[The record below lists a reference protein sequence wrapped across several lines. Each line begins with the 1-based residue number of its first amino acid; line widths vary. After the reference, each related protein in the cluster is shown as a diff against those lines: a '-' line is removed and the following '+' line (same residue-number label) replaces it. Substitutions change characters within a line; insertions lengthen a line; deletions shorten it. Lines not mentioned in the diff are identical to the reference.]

1 MKTTAKVAGYGNIQV
16 VSPYDIQTL
25 QDLQLVKEA
34 NDHAKLYLTGIIPE
48 EKKDSYIAM
57 ATSSDIIEVNEV
69 EDGRVV
75 RNLFTGLVENIG
87 VRAVRGIYYIELEGI
102 SLTSQLDIKEKTRS
116 FQDNNM
122 TYTALL
128 DFILKDYPGSD
139 YLDYATN
146 NATLEGFTLQY
157 KETDWAFI
165 KRMASRFGAVLL
177 PETSSKTP
185 KFSLGVPDGKLGQLQ
200 DYHYGVA
207 RSLDR
212 YTEATTGHGSSKLDE
227 TAFTHY
233 TAESGQYFA
242 LGDKVLFQEKE
253 LTVAASIARFTE
265 GGLLYTYTLCQEEG
279 VLQNLIRNEQLTGV
293 SLEGKIIE
301 IRRDKVKVHLD
312 IDQTQDK
319 GKAWW
324 FPYSSVYSTEGADGF
339 HCMPQE
345 GDAIQVYFAT
355 SQEDGAVAMSS
366 VRKTGQDS
374 PKMGD
379 PSVKYWGTNFGKEM
393 KLGGSDFVLT
403 AKDTKEGKMFI
414 KLDVEDGIEI
424 HSDKAIMFSA
434 EKDLEIETDTKFEI
448 KAQEAI
454 YLLCKESSIVLD
466 GETDIQGTVLQVDG
480 LIKSPVSVADLE
492 PEPEPEDPAPPPP
505 PPEEEKGFWGS
516 LLDGV
521 QLALDVVGMI
531 PVVGIVAD
539 VANAGISV
547 ARGDYSGAALS
558 LAACVPFAGA
568 AATGAKLGMKA
579 AKALKMGKTVAK
591 VADKVADV
599 AKVTTKIADA
609 VVGKVYT
616 ASRKL
621 KSTVNQLEAVQKIK
635 SSMKLKAIANSR
647 VGKVGKAISK
657 EVATEAGYQVLE
669 EVAGSEIATVAG
681 LMGGKRN
688 RHKGKKKQSKKE
700 RKKAAQKAK
709 NAEKAKQKNPK
720 KANEKSCVD
729 DPIHAG
735 SGSQFIIHPTLK
747 LYGAETWV
755 FELHYNSMLL
765 QQGVL
770 GKAWTHNY
778 EMHAD
783 MEHIDQGEI
792 TIWWN
797 TGRRNVF
804 KQTGAENLLFRSAD
818 VDMMFYEL
826 RQFENGFELFNRNTR
841 ETYYF
846 KRNGQISKQTNALG
860 QALTFVH
867 DSSNRLVKMTD
878 AITGRSLSLT
888 YGQDGL
894 LYSVYDASR
903 SVQFDYNESRR
914 LSQFVDPNGTI
925 SELTYTEQ
933 GQIESLTVD
942 GILQYRNTYDY
953 EGRVIAQTN
962 ALGLASTFTYDTES
976 IPGSTITT
984 FTDRLGAT
992 EVMIH
997 DERMLLVEKQER
1009 DGSRVTYEYND
1020 RGQMIA
1026 ETVGKETTTYEYD
1039 PRGNLIQVVD
1049 PLENPTS
1056 YVYSEDDLLLSE
1068 TNAEGGITSYTYDE
1082 RGRLVSIARPDESH
1096 SEIGYNEHG
1105 QRVSY
1110 TDLNGVTSRYQ
1121 YDDKGLLTAVYD
1133 GEGRV
1138 IQVGYDEIGRIA
1150 SFQDGRGGKVRRTYD
1165 ANDNIVQVI
1174 DPLGRKYSFA
1184 YDAFDQRIEETMPSG
1199 ATTRYR
1205 YHVLGPMESVTDPLG
1220 QTTTYQ
1226 YDAEGQL
1233 ITVIQPNEVEI
1244 HYERDQ
1250 MGRIISITDPL
1261 GRTEKASYDENGRLI
1276 QIWDALGNKVQD
1288 VSYDAGGNL
1297 VSATDALGHTTL
1309 YGFNKLYQCTKK
1321 TNALGQTTT
1330 YAYDAVARLTE
1341 VMESDAAIYRQQY
1354 DKEGRLISYTDAN
1367 ENETTLQYDQ
1377 SGLVVVEQNASGE
1390 ATHFAYDERGWMH
1403 KRTNAKGQ
1411 ETNYRY
1417 DAAGQ
1422 LIEQKDEVSTVRR
1435 EYDTDGNLVTIQE
1448 EGAGAKH
1455 REYDLLG
1462 RVTACTDSYGNTIRY
1477 RYDENSQLTH
1487 LIYPDGKV
1495 VQYTYDVAG
1504 QLTEVKDW
1512 AGRRTTYTY
1521 DENGRLIKTVRPNG
1535 TIEQRSYDIAGQMV
1549 RLWDQNRQGVML
1561 QKYRYVYNEL
1571 GQIVQEEEKQYT
1583 YDALKRLVSGE
1594 WPGGRVW
1601 YSYDKGGNVTEI
1613 GTVEAAPKKA
1623 MGYGKDNRL
1632 SHINE
1637 QPVEMDADGNL
1648 LTWKENEKNH
1658 TYAYDARNRLV
1669 RTGQAH
1675 YTYDAEFVR
1684 TSMTWKG
1691 KTTRYVVD
1699 QEEVFSR
1706 VLMELGEDGSP
1717 KAYYVYGQGLIGR
1730 EDAQGNYLSYHMD
1743 MRGSTTM
1750 LSDWSGRITDRYSYG
1765 VYGELEQHEGTTSQ
1779 PFCYNGRDGVMTD
1792 PNGLYYMRARYYH
1805 PGLKRFLNRDIL
1817 PGDVTEG
1824 QTFNRFAYVNG
1835 DPVGFI
1841 DPLGLAGLGTGQC
1854 KKGKAEGTGNV
1865 PPVIKTFN
1873 ISEEA
1878 LDHANIGDFTKNPR
1892 TGAIQ
1897 KMSGGGHGQDN
1908 IDFLEQNGIEYNIE
1922 TTFPN
1927 GVRIGNVPEHK
1938 SKGKRTGTGQAWFPS
1953 NWNKEDI
1960 GRAGE
1965 YVANLPQN
1973 QGIADGV
1980 GVFGNYN
1987 GVRVG
1992 VIKTNGEIGTVF
2004 PDNSMQP

>member
-1 MKTTAKVAGYGNIQV
+1 MKTTANVAGYGNLQV

-25 QDLQLVKEA
+25 QELQLVKKA
-34 NDHAKLYLTGIIPE
+34 TDHAKLYLTGIIPE

-75 RNLFTGLVENIG
+75 RNLFTGLIENIG

-102 SLTSQLDIKEKTRS
+102 SLTSRLDIKEKTRS
-116 FQDNNM
+116 FQDKNM

-128 DFILKDYPGSD
+128 DLILKDYPGSD

-146 NATLEGFTLQY
+146 GAKLEGFTLQY

-212 YTEATTGHGSSKLDE
+212 YTEATTGHGSELDE

-233 TAESGQYFA
+233 TTESGQYFA

-253 LTVAASIARFTE
+253 LTVAASTARFTE

-279 VLQNLIRNEQLTGV
+279 VLQNPIRNEQLTGV

-301 IRRDKVKVHLD
+301 IRRDTVKVHLD
-312 IDQTQDK
+312 IDKTQDK
-319 GKAWW
+319 SKAWW

-345 GDAIQVYFAT
+345 GDAVQVYFAT

-374 PKMGD
+374 PKMGN
-379 PSVKYWGTNFGKEM
+379 PSEKYWGTNFGKEM

-403 AKDTKEGKMFI
+403 AKDSKEGKMFI

-466 GETDIQGTVLQVDG
+466 GETDIQGTVLKVDG

-547 ARGDYSGAALS
+547 ARGDYAGAALS
-558 LAACVPFAGA
+558 LAACIPFAGA

-591 VADKVADV
+591 VADKAADV
-599 AKVTTKIADA
+599 AKVVTKVADV

-621 KSTVNQLEAVQKIK
+621 KSTVNQLAAVKKIK
-635 SSMKLKAIANSR
+635 SSMKLKAMANSR
-647 VGKVGKAISK
+647 VGKIGKAVTK

-669 EVAGSEIATVAG
+669 EVAGDVASSVLG
-681 LMGGKRN
+681 VIGGKKN
-688 RHKGKKKQSKKE
+688 KYKGKKKLSKKE
-700 RKKAAQKAK
+700 RKKAAQRAK
-709 NAEKAKQKNPK
+709 NADMQ
-720 KANEKSCVD
+720 KANKKSCIG

-735 SGSQFIIHPTLK
+735 CGAQFIIHPTLK
-747 LYGAETWV
+747 LYGAETWT
-755 FELHYNSMLL
+755 FELHYNSLLL

-783 MEHIDQGEI
+783 IERIDQGEI

-804 KQTGAENLLFRSAD
+804 MQMEAENPLFSSED

-826 RQFENGFELFNRNTR
+826 RRLENGFELFNRNTR

-846 KRNGQISKQTNALG
+846 KRNGQVSKQTNALG
-860 QALTFVH
+860 QALTFIH

-878 AITGRSLSLT
+878 VITGRSLSLT

-914 LSQFVDPNGTI
+914 LSQFIDPNGTV
-925 SELTYTEQ
+925 SELIYTDQ
-933 GQIESLTVD
+933 GQIESLTVN
-942 GILQYRNTYDY
+942 GIMQYQNTYDH

-962 ALGLASTFTYDTES
+962 ALGLASHFSYDTQS
-976 IPGSTITT
+976 MPGSMITT
-984 FTDRLGAT
+984 FTDSLGVT
-992 EVMIH
+992 EVLVH
-997 DERMLLVEKQER
+997 DERMLLLEKQEK
-1009 DGSRVTYEYND
+1009 DGSRVSYEYND

-1026 ETVGKETTTYEYD
+1026 ETVGKGETTTYQYD
-1039 PRGNLIQVVD
+1039 ERGNLIQVVD
-1049 PLENPTS
+1049 PLGNQTS
-1056 YVYSEDDLLLSE
+1056 YVYSENDLLLSE
-1068 TNAEGGITSYTYDE
+1068 INAEGGITSYTYDE
-1082 RGRLVSIARPDESH
+1082 RERLVSITRSDESR

-1110 TDLNGVTSRYQ
+1110 TDSNGVRSRYQ
-1121 YDDKGLLTAVYD
+1121 YDDKGLLTGVYD

-1138 IQVGYDEIGRIA
+1138 IQVGYDEVGRIA

-1174 DPLGRKYSFA
+1174 DPLGRQYSFA
-1184 YDAFDQRIEETMPSG
+1184 YDAFDHRVEERMPSG
-1199 ATTRYR
+1199 AITRYR
-1205 YHVLGPMESVTDPLG
+1205 YHVLGSMESVTDALG
-1220 QTTTYQ
+1220 QTTTYR
-1226 YDAEGQL
+1226 YDTEGQL
-1233 ITVIQPNEVEI
+1233 IAVIQPNEAEI

-1250 MGRIISITDPL
+1250 MGRIVSITDPL
-1261 GRTEKASYDENGRLI
+1261 GRTEKAAYDETGRLL
-1276 QIWDALGNKVQD
+1276 QVWDALGNKVQD

-1297 VSATDALGHTTL
+1297 ISATDALGHTTL

-1321 TNALGQTTT
+1321 TNALGQNTT
-1330 YAYDAVARLTE
+1330 YAYDTVARLIE
-1341 VMESDAAIYRQQY
+1341 VMENDAAIYRQQY
-1354 DKEGRLISYTDAN
+1354 DKEGHLISYTDAN
-1367 ENETTLQYDQ
+1367 ENETTLRYDQ
-1377 SGLVVVEQNASGE
+1377 SGLVVEEQNATGE

-1403 KRTNAKGQ
+1403 KRTNARGQ
-1411 ETNYRY
+1411 ETHYRY

-1487 LIYPDGKV
+1487 LIYPDGKI
-1495 VQYTYDVAG
+1495 VQYTYDLAG

-1512 AGRRTTYTY
+1512 AGRRTTYVY

-1535 TIEQRSYDIAGQMV
+1535 TIEQRSYDAAGQML

-1601 YSYDKGGNVTEI
+1601 YSYDKGGNVTGI
-1613 GTVEAAPKKA
+1613 KTIEAASQKA
-1623 MGYGKDNRL
+1623 MGYGKDNQL
-1632 SHINE
+1632 SHVNE

-1648 LTWKENEKNH
+1648 LTWTENEETH
-1658 TYAYDARNRLV
+1658 TYVYDARNRLV

-1675 YTYDAEFVR
+1675 YTYDAEYVR

-1699 QEEVFSR
+1699 QVEELSR
-1706 VLMELGEDGSP
+1706 VLMELGEDGRP

-1730 EDAQGNYLSYHMD
+1730 EDAQGNYLSYHTD

-1750 LSDWSGRITDRYSYG
+1750 LSDWSGRVTDRYSYG
-1765 VYGELEQHEGTTSQ
+1765 VYGELEQHDGTTSQ

-1817 PGDVTEG
+1817 AGDVTEG

-1841 DPLGLAGLGTGQC
+1841 DPLGLAGLGTDDC
-1854 KKGKAEGTGNV
+1854 PKGNKGTGNDAYGGYYKRKQQRTSDYNNKTGKWSPAKKTTPPNGPYRTDKEADIAAEILGYKRV
-1865 PPVIKTFN
+1865 PEKSHGRAVYSNGKEYISPDTPRKTTGSTDN
-1873 ISEEA
+1873 GGVWKKAKSPQDLISKDTR
-1878 LDHANIGDFTKNPR
+1878 LGTYDKYLNRIGD
-1892 TGAIQ
+1892 
-1897 KMSGGGHGQDN
+1897 
-1908 IDFLEQNGIEYNIE
+1908 
-1922 TTFPN
+1922 
-1927 GVRIGNVPEHK
+1927 
-1938 SKGKRTGTGQAWFPS
+1938 
-1953 NWNKEDI
+1953 
-1960 GRAGE
+1960 
-1965 YVANLPQN
+1965 
-1973 QGIADGV
+1973 
-1980 GVFGNYN
+1980 
-1987 GVRVG
+1987 
-1992 VIKTNGEIGTVF
+1992 
-2004 PDNSMQP
+2004 

>member
-1 MKTTAKVAGYGNIQV
+1 
-16 VSPYDIQTL
+16 
-25 QDLQLVKEA
+25 
-34 NDHAKLYLTGIIPE
+34 
-48 EKKDSYIAM
+48 
-57 ATSSDIIEVNEV
+57 
-69 EDGRVV
+69 
-75 RNLFTGLVENIG
+75 
-87 VRAVRGIYYIELEGI
+87 
-102 SLTSQLDIKEKTRS
+102 
-116 FQDNNM
+116 
-122 TYTALL
+122 
-128 DFILKDYPGSD
+128 
-139 YLDYATN
+139 
-146 NATLEGFTLQY
+146 
-157 KETDWAFI
+157 
-165 KRMASRFGAVLL
+165 
-177 PETSSKTP
+177 
-185 KFSLGVPDGKLGQLQ
+185 
-200 DYHYGVA
+200 
-207 RSLDR
+207 
-212 YTEATTGHGSSKLDE
+212 
-227 TAFTHY
+227 
-233 TAESGQYFA
+233 
-242 LGDKVLFQEKE
+242 
-253 LTVAASIARFTE
+253 
-265 GGLLYTYTLCQEEG
+265 
-279 VLQNLIRNEQLTGV
+279 
-293 SLEGKIIE
+293 
-301 IRRDKVKVHLD
+301 
-312 IDQTQDK
+312 
-319 GKAWW
+319 
-324 FPYSSVYSTEGADGF
+324 
-339 HCMPQE
+339 
-345 GDAIQVYFAT
+345 
-355 SQEDGAVAMSS
+355 
-366 VRKTGQDS
+366 
-374 PKMGD
+374 
-379 PSVKYWGTNFGKEM
+379 
-393 KLGGSDFVLT
+393 
-403 AKDTKEGKMFI
+403 
-414 KLDVEDGIEI
+414 
-424 HSDKAIMFSA
+424 MFSA

-466 GETDIQGTVLQVDG
+466 GETDIQGTVLKVDG

-547 ARGDYSGAALS
+547 ARGDYAGAALS
-558 LAACVPFAGA
+558 LVACIPFAGA

-591 VADKVADV
+591 VADKAADV
-599 AKVTTKIADA
+599 AKVVTKVADV

-621 KSTVNQLEAVQKIK
+621 KSTVNQLAAVQKMK

-647 VGKVGKAISK
+647 VGKIGKAITK

-669 EVAGSEIATVAG
+669 EVAGSGVATVAG

-688 RHKGKKKQSKKE
+688 RHKGKKKLSKKE
-700 RKKAAQKAK
+700 RKKAAQRAK
-709 NAEKAKQKNPK
+709 NAA
-720 KANEKSCVD
+720 ANKKSCVD

-747 LYGAETWV
+747 LYGAETWT
-755 FELHYNSMLL
+755 FELHYNSLLL

-783 MEHIDQGEI
+783 IERIDQGEI

-804 KQTGAENLLFRSAD
+804 IQMEAENPLFSSED

-826 RQFENGFELFNRNTR
+826 RRLENGFELFNRNTR

-846 KRNGQISKQTNALG
+846 KRNGQVSKQTNALG
-860 QALTFVH
+860 QALTFIH

-878 AITGRSLSLT
+878 VITGRSLSLT

-894 LYSVYDASR
+894 LYSVYDAYR
-903 SVQFDYNESRR
+903 SVQFDYNESRH

-942 GILQYRNTYDY
+942 GILQYRNAYDH
-953 EGRVIAQTN
+953 EERVIAQTN
-962 ALGLASTFTYDTES
+962 ALGLASQFTYDIES
-976 IPGSTITT
+976 IPGSIITT

-1020 RGQMIA
+1020 RGQMIS
-1026 ETVGKETTTYEYD
+1026 ETVGKEETTTYEYD
-1039 PRGNLIQVVD
+1039 ERGNLIQVVD
-1049 PLENPTS
+1049 PLGNQTS

-1068 TNAEGGITSYTYDE
+1068 INAEGGITSYTYDE
-1082 RGRLVSIARPDESH
+1082 RERLVSMTRPEESH

-1110 TDLNGVTSRYQ
+1110 MDSNGVTSRYQ

-1138 IQVGYDEIGRIA
+1138 IQVGYDEVGRIA

-1174 DPLGRKYSFA
+1174 DPLGRQYSFA
-1184 YDAFDQRIEETMPSG
+1184 YDAFDQRVEETMPSG
-1199 ATTRYR
+1199 VTTRYR
-1205 YHVLGPMESVTDPLG
+1205 YHVLGQVESITDALG
-1220 QTTTYQ
+1220 QTTTYR
-1226 YDAEGQL
+1226 YDTEGQL
-1233 ITVIQPNEVEI
+1233 IAIIQPNEAEI

-1250 MGRIISITDPL
+1250 MGRIVSITDPL
-1261 GRTEKASYDENGRLI
+1261 GRTEKAAYDETGRLL
-1276 QIWDALGNKVQD
+1276 QVWDALGNKVQD
-1288 VSYDAGGNL
+1288 VNYDAGDNL

-1321 TNALGQTTT
+1321 TNSLGQNTT

-1341 VMESDAAIYRQQY
+1341 VMENDAAIYRQQY
-1354 DKEGRLISYTDAN
+1354 DKEGHLISYTDAN
-1367 ENETTLQYDQ
+1367 ENETTLRYDQ
-1377 SGLVVVEQNASGE
+1377 SGLVVEEQNATGE

-1403 KRTNAKGQ
+1403 KRTNARGQ
-1411 ETNYRY
+1411 ETHYRY

-1435 EYDTDGNLVTIQE
+1435 EYDTDGNLVKVQE
-1448 EGAGAKH
+1448 EGAGTKH

-1535 TIEQRSYDIAGQMV
+1535 TIEQRSYDAAGQMV

-1601 YSYDKGGNVTEI
+1601 YSYDQGGNVTGI
-1613 GTVEAAPKKA
+1613 GSVETTPKKA
-1623 MGYGKDNRL
+1623 IGYGKDNRL
-1632 SHINE
+1632 SHVNE

-1648 LTWKENEKNH
+1648 LVWTENEQTH

-1675 YTYDAEFVR
+1675 YTYDAEHLR

-1699 QEEVFSR
+1699 QVEELSR
-1706 VLMELGEDGSP
+1706 VLMELGGDGSP

-1730 EDAQGNYLSYHMD
+1730 EDAQGNYLSYHTD

-1750 LSDWSGRITDRYSYG
+1750 LSDWSGRVTDRYSYG
-1765 VYGELEQHEGTTSQ
+1765 VYGELEQHDGTTSQ

-1854 KKGKAEGTGNV
+1854 QKGNAKGISGAGEVVLPKRDTYEQARNQAFDIIGDLGADSKPTFGRLPSSKGYGKVIGRESANGKVRWRLDFDPKKGTHINVEDFRNGKGANATKIAIPFTGD
-1865 PPVIKTFN
+1865 
-1873 ISEEA
+1873 E
-1878 LDHANIGDFTKNPR
+1878 
-1892 TGAIQ
+1892 
-1897 KMSGGGHGQDN
+1897 
-1908 IDFLEQNGIEYNIE
+1908 
-1922 TTFPN
+1922 
-1927 GVRIGNVPEHK
+1927 
-1938 SKGKRTGTGQAWFPS
+1938 
-1953 NWNKEDI
+1953 NKF
-1960 GRAGE
+1960 
-1965 YVANLPQN
+1965 VSLLKHLN
-1973 QGIADGV
+1973 
-1980 GVFGNYN
+1980 
-1987 GVRVG
+1987 
-1992 VIKTNGEIGTVF
+1992 K
-2004 PDNSMQP
+2004 

>member
-1 MKTTAKVAGYGNIQV
+1 
-16 VSPYDIQTL
+16 
-25 QDLQLVKEA
+25 
-34 NDHAKLYLTGIIPE
+34 
-48 EKKDSYIAM
+48 
-57 ATSSDIIEVNEV
+57 
-69 EDGRVV
+69 
-75 RNLFTGLVENIG
+75 
-87 VRAVRGIYYIELEGI
+87 
-102 SLTSQLDIKEKTRS
+102 
-116 FQDNNM
+116 
-122 TYTALL
+122 
-128 DFILKDYPGSD
+128 
-139 YLDYATN
+139 
-146 NATLEGFTLQY
+146 
-157 KETDWAFI
+157 
-165 KRMASRFGAVLL
+165 
-177 PETSSKTP
+177 
-185 KFSLGVPDGKLGQLQ
+185 
-200 DYHYGVA
+200 
-207 RSLDR
+207 
-212 YTEATTGHGSSKLDE
+212 
-227 TAFTHY
+227 
-233 TAESGQYFA
+233 
-242 LGDKVLFQEKE
+242 
-253 LTVAASIARFTE
+253 
-265 GGLLYTYTLCQEEG
+265 
-279 VLQNLIRNEQLTGV
+279 
-293 SLEGKIIE
+293 
-301 IRRDKVKVHLD
+301 
-312 IDQTQDK
+312 
-319 GKAWW
+319 
-324 FPYSSVYSTEGADGF
+324 
-339 HCMPQE
+339 
-345 GDAIQVYFAT
+345 
-355 SQEDGAVAMSS
+355 
-366 VRKTGQDS
+366 
-374 PKMGD
+374 
-379 PSVKYWGTNFGKEM
+379 
-393 KLGGSDFVLT
+393 
-403 AKDTKEGKMFI
+403 
-414 KLDVEDGIEI
+414 
-424 HSDKAIMFSA
+424 
-434 EKDLEIETDTKFEI
+434 
-448 KAQEAI
+448 
-454 YLLCKESSIVLD
+454 
-466 GETDIQGTVLQVDG
+466 
-480 LIKSPVSVADLE
+480 
-492 PEPEPEDPAPPPP
+492 
-505 PPEEEKGFWGS
+505 
-516 LLDGV
+516 
-521 QLALDVVGMI
+521 
-531 PVVGIVAD
+531 
-539 VANAGISV
+539 
-547 ARGDYSGAALS
+547 
-558 LAACVPFAGA
+558 
-568 AATGAKLGMKA
+568 
-579 AKALKMGKTVAK
+579 
-591 VADKVADV
+591 
-599 AKVTTKIADA
+599 
-609 VVGKVYT
+609 
-616 ASRKL
+616 
-621 KSTVNQLEAVQKIK
+621 
-635 SSMKLKAIANSR
+635 
-647 VGKVGKAISK
+647 
-657 EVATEAGYQVLE
+657 
-669 EVAGSEIATVAG
+669 
-681 LMGGKRN
+681 MGGKRN